1 MTSCSKR
8 GYHDRIEKKKRVW
21 FGQIFV
27 TISKVPPNICE
38 KSRQKS
44 VTISVTLRSTLLSF
58 CQIFMTITR
67 EHPSLPLHLIHRI
80 KTTAAIDE

>member
-38 KSRQKS
+38 KSCQKS
-44 VTISVTLRSTLLSF
+44 VTIRVTPHSILLSF
-58 CQIFMTITR
+58 YQLFMTITSVFVGF
-67 EHPSLPLHLIHRI
+67 HI
-80 KTTAAIDE
+80 K